1 MDIYAN
7 NRIGKSTNSTCYGKG
22 HQQNLGKTLE
32 FEFHILNTRIVSKL
46 FLIET
51 LFWILLL
58 RNRLLE
64 KDIFPNLS

>member
-32 FEFHILNTRIVSKL
+32 FEFHILKTRIVSKL
-46 FLIET
+46 FLKET